1 MDCYSSYY
9 EARQHLNLSELAFEI
24 IENDKTAFLE
34 KQSRQRIINMIL
46 RNYMDCADAAIDNAL
61 ARYREELLPR
71 LLSIPDGEAKSS
83 LISCLVDAYR
93 QELLDTATAYPK
105 GRAFK
110 MQLDKAN
117 YNTMMEWKDENGY
130 YEGIPGRFLKAVIE
144 EYARKTAYEREGI
157 LLREII
163 EELQSCIDSHQLV
176 IITLN
181 GPNQV
186 RHEVRPY
193 FICADPGCNYHYLV
207 GMTRKAGTAY
217 PDHVASYRISRINS
231 VKRSHSRSGKISAD
245 QIKEIER
252 KLHDDGVQFLIQDSE
267 TISVK
272 LTEQGKKMYES
283 QAHLRPLFSE
293 RKKLPDGSWSYT
305 FDCTQM
311 QAEFYFFKFGADAI
325 IEHPLELKEKFL
337 SKYRDA
343 VDIYQQQGNVNLSAN
358 YLLGYIEQIE

>member
-9 EARQHLNLSELAFEI
+9 EARQHLNLSELAFEV
-24 IENDKTAFLE
+24 IENDKAAFLE

-46 RNYMDCADAAIDNAL
+46 QNYMDCADAAIDNTL
-61 ARYREELLPR
+61 ARYREELSSR
-71 LLSIPDGEAKSS
+71 LFSIPDEEAKSS
-83 LISCLVDAYR
+83 PISCLVDAYR
-93 QELLDTATAYPK
+93 QELLDTATTYPK

-117 YNTMMEWKDENGY
+117 YNSMMEWKDENGY
-130 YEGIPGRFLKAVIE
+130 YDGIPGRFLKAVIE

-176 IITLN
+176 VITLN
-181 GPNQV
+181 GPNHTRQ
-186 RHEVRPY
+186 EVRP
-193 FICADPGCNYHYLV
+193 FSICSDPGCNYHYLV

-217 PDHVASYRISRINS
+217 PDRVASYRISRISS
-231 VKRSHSRSGKISAD
+231 VKRSHSRSGKISAA
-245 QIKEIER
+245 QIQEIER

-267 TISVK
+267 TISVR

-293 RKKLPDGSWSYT
+293 RKKHPDGSWSYT

-325 IEHPLELKEKFL
+325 IEHPSELRDKILKRFL
-337 SKYRDA
+337 DA
-343 VDIYQQQGNVNLSAN
+343 VEVYQW
-358 YLLGYIEQIE
+358 